1 MRVPRKKA
9 RQVKVKELAKKLN
22 ITYKKL
28 LAKAS
33 ELKIGVKSPEDSLTP
48 QEARKVKSSFLS
60 KEKDKVS
67 VKKKVSRKK
76 AVSKVVKKRAVG
88 VKKEKVPPKRRRKAA
103 KRAVPKE
110 KSPLAPSISPPV
122 ETMKPVA
129 EKIPEKA
136 TPVVEELKEEEK
148 VVPEVKEEIKKE
160 IEVPPRPT
168 KIVKI
173 DETIT
178 MSELANKMGV
188 KVNELIKKLMVQGI
202 LATIN
207 QRLDMDTA
215 TLAAGEF
222 GFGVEVVP
230 LYGEELLEEE
240 KENESL
246 LQARPPIVTI
256 MGHVDHGKTSLL
268 DAIRESKI
276 IAKESGG
283 ITQHIG
289 AYHVSLDKGDIVF
302 LDTPGHE
309 AFTAMRARGAQV
321 TDIIVLVV
329 AADEGVKPQ
338 TVEAIDHARAA
349 GVPILVAVNKV
360 DLPNAN
366 VEKVKQELSQY
377 NLVSEDWGGKIVFA
391 EVSAKEKIG
400 LDHLLEMI
408 LLEAEMLELRA
419 NPNKKARG
427 TVIEA
432 RLDKQ
437 RGPVATVLVQSGT
450 LGVGDAFVSGFSAGK
465 VRAMIND
472 RGKKVKS
479 IGPSMPGEVLGFSS
493 LPQAG
498 DKFYA
503 LDSDRTAREISE
515 IRQRIRREEV
525 LYRRRRI
532 TLEDLH
538 EQIASGKLKELK
550 IIVKTDVQG
559 SVEALCD
566 SLQKL
571 STQEIA
577 LNIVHRGVGGINES
591 DVMLGAASN
600 AIIIGFNVRP
610 EPSAE
615 ELAEK
620 EGVDIHTYRIIYEA
634 VEETKEAMEGL
645 LEPEFKEIPLGRAEV
660 KRTFNI
666 PKAGT
671 VAGCLVTKGKISR
684 QSKVRLLRDNVIIYE
699 GKMSSLRR
707 FKDDVREVESG
718 FECGV
723 GLENF
728 NDIKENDILEAFTL
742 EKIARKLSLSI
753 S

>member
-1 MRVPRKKA
+1 M
-9 RQVKVKELAKKLN
+9 KVKELAKKLN
-22 ITYKKL
+22 ISYKKL
-28 LAKAS
+28 LTKTS
-33 ELKIGVKSPEDSLTP
+33 ELKIPVKSPEDSLTP
-48 QEARKVKSSFLS
+48 QEVRKVKSSFARKK
-60 KEKDKVS
+60 KEKVP
-67 VKKKVSRKK
+67 VKKRVSRKK
-76 AVSKVVKKRAVG
+76 APTKVVKKRAVG
-88 VKKEKVPPKRRRKAA
+88 VKKKKAPTTRRKKGA
-103 KRAVPKE
+103 KRAVAEGK
-110 KSPLAPSISPPV
+110 PLAAPSVSVPV
-122 ETMKPVA
+122 ETIKPV
-129 EKIPEKA
+129 EEEIPEKA
-136 TPVVEELKEEEK
+136 TPVVEEVKEEEK
-148 VVPEVKEEIKKE
+148 VVPEVKEEKE
-160 IEVPPRPT
+160 VLPPPT
-168 KIVKI
+168 KLIRI

-178 MSELANKMGV
+178 VSELASKMGV
-188 KVNELIKKLMVQGI
+188 KVNELIKKLMGQRI

-207 QRLDMDTA
+207 QRLDIDTA

-222 GFGVEVVP
+222 GFAVEVVP
-230 LYGEELLEEE
+230 LYGEELLKE
-240 KENESL
+240 KEEDESL
-246 LQARPPIVTI
+246 LQPRPPIVTI

-289 AYHVSLDKGDIVF
+289 AYHISLDKGDIVF

-329 AADEGVKPQ
+329 AADEGVRSQ

-377 NLVSEDWGGKIVFA
+377 NLVSEDWGGKTIFV
-391 EVSAKEKIG
+391 EVSAKERNG
-400 LDHLLEMI
+400 LDNLLEMI
-408 LLEAEMLELRA
+408 LLEAEMLELKA
-419 NPNKKARG
+419 NPNKKVRG

-450 LGVGDAFVSGFSAGK
+450 LEVGGAFVSGFSAGK

-479 IGPSMPGEVLGFSS
+479 IGPSMPAEVLGFSS

-503 LDSDRTAREISE
+503 LDSDRAAREISK

-525 LYRRRRI
+525 LSRRRRV

-538 EQIASGKLKELK
+538 EQIALGKLKELK
-550 IIVKTDVQG
+550 IIVKADVQG

-571 STQEIA
+571 STQEIT
-577 LNIVHRGVGGINES
+577 LNIAHRGVGGINES

-610 EPSAE
+610 GPSAE

-620 EGVDIHTYRIIYEA
+620 EGVDIHTYRVIYEA
-634 VEETKEAMEGL
+634 VEETKKAMEGL
-645 LEPEFKEIPLGRAEV
+645 LEPEYKEIPLGRAEV
-660 KRTFNI
+660 KRTFRI
-666 PKAGT
+666 PKVGT
-671 VAGCLVTKGKISR
+671 VAGCFVAKGKISR
-684 QSKVRLLRDNVIIYE
+684 QSRVRLLRDNIIIYE
-699 GKMSSLRR
+699 GKISSLKR
-707 FKDDVREVESG
+707 FKDDVKEVESG
-718 FECGV
+718 LECGL

-742 EKIARKLSLSI
+742 EKIARKLQF
-753 S
+753 

>member
-1 MRVPRKKA
+1 MKA
-9 RQVKVKELAKKLN
+9 KELAKKLN
-22 ITYKKL
+22 ISTRKL

-33 ELKIGVKSPEDSLTP
+33 EQRIKVKGPEDSLTP
-48 QEARKVKSSFLS
+48 QEVKKIQSLLAS
-60 KEKDKVS
+60 E
-67 VKKKVSRKK
+67 KKKVSVEKK
-76 AVSKVVKKRAVG
+76 APGKKAATKVAKKRK
-88 VKKEKVPPKRRRKAA
+88 VKVEKKVPAVRRRKVA
-103 KRAVPKE
+103 KRAVAE
-110 KSPLAPSISPPV
+110 KKPFALPPVSPPV
-122 ETMKPVA
+122 EAIKPVD
-129 EKIPEKA
+129 KKVPEMV
-136 TPVVEELKEEEK
+136 TPAVEEVKEEEK
-148 VVPEVKEEIKKE
+148 VVPKVKKE
-160 IEVPPRPT
+160 VEEKKEVAPPPARV
-168 KIVKI
+168 VKI

-178 MSELANKMGV
+178 VSELASKIGV
-188 KVNELIKKLMVQGI
+188 KVNELIKKLMDQGI

-207 QRLDMDTA
+207 QRLDIDTA
-215 TLAAGEF
+215 TLAAAEF

-240 KENESL
+240 EEDESL
-246 LQARPPIVTI
+246 LRLRPPIVTI

-289 AYHVSLDKGDIVF
+289 AYHVSLERGDIVF

-349 GVPILVAVNKV
+349 GVPILVAVNKI

-366 VEKVKQELSQY
+366 AEKVKQELSKY
-377 NLVSEDWGGKIVFA
+377 NLVPEDWGGKTIFV

-400 LDHLLEMI
+400 LDNLLEMI
-408 LLEAEMLELRA
+408 LLEAEMLELKG

-472 RGKKVKS
+472 RGKKIKS
-479 IGPSMPGEVLGFSS
+479 IGPSLPAEVLGFSS

-503 LDSDRTAREISE
+503 LDSDKAARQISE

-525 LYRRRRI
+525 LFRRRRI

-538 EQIASGKLKELK
+538 EQIALGKLKELK
-550 IIVKTDVQG
+550 IIVKADVQG

-571 STQEIA
+571 STQEIT

-591 DVMLGAASN
+591 DVMLAAASN

-610 EPSAE
+610 EASAE

-634 VEETKEAMEGL
+634 VEETKKAMEGL

-660 KRTFNI
+660 RRTFRI
-666 PKAGT
+666 PKVGM
-671 VAGCLVTKGKISR
+671 VAGCSVAKGKISR
-684 QSKVRLLRDNVIIYE
+684 QSKVRLLRDNIIIYE
-699 GKMSSLRR
+699 GKISSLKR

-723 GLENF
+723 ALEGF

-742 EKIARKLSLSI
+742 EKIARKL
-753 S
+753 

>member
-1 MRVPRKKA
+1 KKVPVKKKVSGKKVSA
-9 RQVKVKELAKKLN
+9 KVVKKKE
-22 ITYKKL
+22 
-28 LAKAS
+28 
-33 ELKIGVKSPEDSLTP
+33 
-48 QEARKVKSSFLS
+48 
-60 KEKDKVS
+60 VS
-67 VKKKVSRKK
+67 VKKKKAPVARRKK
-76 AVSKVVKKRAVG
+76 TVKRAVT
-88 VKKEKVPPKRRRKAA
+88 KEKP
-103 KRAVPKE
+103 
-110 KSPLAPSISPPV
+110 SPLPPV
-122 ETMKPVA
+122 EIVKPA
-129 EKIPEKA
+129 EKKVPEKT
-136 TPVVEELKEEEK
+136 TPVVEEVKKEEK
-148 VVPEVKEEIKKE
+148 VVPEVAKKVKEEK
-160 IEVPPRPT
+160 VVLPPG

-178 MSELANKMGV
+178 VSELASKMEV
-188 KVNELIKKLMVQGI
+188 KVSELIKKLLSQGI

-222 GFGVEVVP
+222 GFGIEVVP
-230 LYGEELLEEE
+230 LYGEELLEEK
-240 KENESL
+240 KEDASL

-276 IAKESGG
+276 ISKESGG

-289 AYHVSLDKGDIVF
+289 AYHISVDKGDIVF

-329 AADEGVKPQ
+329 AADEGAKPQ
-338 TVEAIDHARAA
+338 TIEAIDHARAA
-349 GVPILVAVNKV
+349 GVPILVAVNKI

-377 NLVSEDWGGKIVFA
+377 NLVSEDWGGKTIFV
-391 EVSAKEKIG
+391 EVSAKEKTG
-400 LDHLLEMI
+400 LDNLLEMI
-408 LLEAEMLELRA
+408 LLEAEMLELKA
-419 NPNKKARG
+419 NPSKKARG

-432 RLDKQ
+432 RLHKQ

-450 LGVGDAFVSGFSAGK
+450 LEVGDPFVSGFSAGK
-465 VRAMIND
+465 VRAMIDD
-472 RGKKVKS
+472 RGRKVKS
-479 IGPSMPGEVLGFSS
+479 ISPSMPGEVLGFSS

-503 LDSDRTAREISE
+503 LDSDRAAREISE
-515 IRQRIRREEV
+515 IRQRTRREEI
-525 LYRRRRI
+525 LSRRRRI

-538 EQIASGKLKELK
+538 EQIALGKLKELK
-550 IIVKTDVQG
+550 IIVKADVQG

-571 STQEIA
+571 STHEIT
-577 LNIVHRGVGGINES
+577 LNVVLRGVGGIKES

-610 EPSAE
+610 GPSAE

-620 EGVDIHTYRIIYEA
+620 EGVDIHTYRVIYEA
-634 VEETKEAMEGL
+634 VEETKKAMEGL

-660 KRTFNI
+660 KRTFRI
-666 PKAGT
+666 PRVGL
-671 VAGCLVTKGKISR
+671 VAGCSVAKGKITR
-684 QSKVRLLRDNVIIYE
+684 QSRVRLLRDNVIIYE
-699 GKMSSLRR
+699 GKISSLRR
-707 FKDDVREVESG
+707 FKDDVREVDAG

-728 NDIKENDILEAFTL
+728 DDVKENDILEAFTL
-742 EKIARKLSLSI
+742 ERIARKL
-753 S
+753 